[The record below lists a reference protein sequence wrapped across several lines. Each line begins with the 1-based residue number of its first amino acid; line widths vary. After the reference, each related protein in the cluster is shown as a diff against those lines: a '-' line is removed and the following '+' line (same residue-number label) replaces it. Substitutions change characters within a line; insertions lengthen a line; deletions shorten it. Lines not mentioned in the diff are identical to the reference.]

1 MNELQR
7 QLYLSA
13 IGVDTYMPRW
23 QLPFASISN
32 ACVFPVSTIVQTEE
46 KSDLYLD
53 AEKVGPDVLQQVDA
67 PQVANAVT
75 PINQLIG
82 DLLETNKV
90 KASLASAVAE
100 KSIELNLTSSSHIS
114 PSVTAFSLSVWRP
127 NDNLMIID
135 SRNTKLALPT
145 ELLLA
150 NILRS
155 FFPNEKLELKNEV
168 LRWPMIE
175 NNFAAHTAVDAR
187 TELQT
192 WLSVQC
198 EIRPIKYLWLMGEN
212 AGIYF
217 LPLEAERNNYLWLPT
232 LLEDLPVS
240 ALILPSCNELLQ
252 QPLLKNKL
260 CSAFKRYHI

>member
-23 QLPFASISN
+23 QLPFASISS
-32 ACVFPVSTIVQTEE
+32 ACVFPVSAIVQNEE
-46 KSDLYLD
+46 KSELYVD
-53 AEKVGPDVLQQVDA
+53 SKNVGSEVLQQVETL
-67 PQVANAVT
+67 QTSNIVI
-75 PINQLIG
+75 PINRLID

-90 KASLASAVAE
+90 KSNLTTSTVAQSVKLHSNLSPDISPAVA
-100 KSIELNLTSSSHIS
+100 
-114 PSVTAFSLSVWRP
+114 AFSLSVWRP
-127 NDNLMIID
+127 IDNLMIID

-145 ELLLA
+145 ELLLS

-155 FFPNEKLELKNEV
+155 FFPTEILELKNEV

-175 NNFAAHTAVDAR
+175 NNFATHTKVDAR

-198 EIRPIKYLWLMGEN
+198 EIRPIKYLWLMGDN
-212 AGIYF
+212 ASIYF
-217 LPLEAERNNYLWLPT
+217 LPSEAERNNFLWQSTSLADSS
-232 LLEDLPVS
+232 LN

-252 QPLLKNKL
+252 RPLLKNQL
-260 CSAFKRYHI
+260 FAAFKRYHF